1 MNDKKDYIDE
11 QIINELLNHLNE
23 KYPQHTKLEERTA
36 EGILTMGHTLRQLG
50 SMLIDEVNDNRI
62 NH

>member
-1 MNDKKDYIDE
+1 MNDREKYIDE

-36 EGILTMGHTLRQLG
+36 EGLLIMGHSLQQLG
-50 SMLIDEVNDNRI
+50 GMLIDEVADNRI